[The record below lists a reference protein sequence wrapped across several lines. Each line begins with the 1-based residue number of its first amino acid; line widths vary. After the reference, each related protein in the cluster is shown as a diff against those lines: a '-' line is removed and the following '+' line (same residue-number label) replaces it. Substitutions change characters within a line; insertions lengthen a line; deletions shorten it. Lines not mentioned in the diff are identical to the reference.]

1 MIKDKIDGKK
11 LRQVA
16 GAFVTGVTV
25 ITTENKNGDVQG
37 MTASS
42 FVSVSLDP
50 PLVSF
55 CVKEDGNLLPLLKD
69 GKLVGISILSIQQ
82 KEISNQF
89 AGINIEEIVVPMKK
103 ITNGVSVIENALA
116 WYSTEVYMI
125 IPTGDHFTVYCRVLD
140 LNRVEKG
147 EPLVYWSGY
156 RGVGETV

>member
-1 MIKDKIDGKK
+1 MTNKIDEKR

-16 GAFVTGVTV
+16 GAFATGVTV
-25 ITTENKNGDVQG
+25 ITTENEMGGVQG

-55 CVKEDGNLLPLLKD
+55 CVKENGNLLPLLKD
-69 GKLVGISILSIQQ
+69 NKPVGISILSTQQ

-89 AGINIEEIVVPMKK
+89 AGINTEEIVVPMKK
-103 ITNGVSVIENALA
+103 VVDGVSVIEDALA

-125 IPTGDHFTVYCRVLD
+125 IPTGDHFTIYCRVLD
-140 LNRVEKG
+140 LDRVEAG

-156 RGVGETV
+156 RGVGGVV